1 MKNQKIRI
9 VTVDID
15 YGTTV
20 AELKE
25 KLKIEDIF
33 DFLDRNLDVEL
44 SLPMIKP
51 VDYDHLSEEEWDKCR
66 EMGFEGIEKLNFD
79 IEKSFALGSI
89 VLVGDQYFKG
99 YYRISRITS
108 VTHLSK
114 DVLEESYL
122 ER

>member
-1 MKNQKIRI
+1 MRNQKIRI
-9 VTVDID
+9 VTVDIV

-44 SLPMIKP
+44 NLPMIKP
-51 VDYDHLSEEEWDKCR
+51 VDYDHLSEEEWDKYR

-79 IEKSFALGSI
+79 IEKSVVLGTI
-89 VLVGDQYFKG
+89 VLVGDQYFKD
-99 YYRISRITS
+99 YYRISRIAS